1 VIERA
6 IIQETYSRDGVT
18 LTRECPRPDAVR
30 SMARRLMQWRDVREG
45 CQRCGSDNAIAVR
58 GAQAVCVTCLR
69 ESVQQVAAIEP
80 SPFPAA
86 VRAEGQQGD
95 GVLRG
100 YAIVFHDVSV
110 DLGGFR
116 EVISPSAV
124 RRMVSESPDVRA
136 LVNHDSSHVI
146 GRSRAGTLTYKAD
159 KRGLSVEIDPP
170 RTTIAND
177 LLVSVER
184 RDISGMSFAF
194 QTVDDHWELD
204 DDGYPR
210 RSVLDMRVSEVS
222 VVSFP
227 AYPTT
232 TIDVGRR
239 GQRSIDWLYREHR
252 TRMAK

>member
-6 IIQETYSRDGVT
+6 IIQEAYSRDGVT

-45 CQRCGSDNAIAVR
+45 CQRCGAANAVAVM
-58 GAQAVCVTCLR
+58 GAQAVCVTCQR
-69 ESVQQVAAIEP
+69 DADQRVAAIEP
-80 SPFPAA
+80 SPYAPAA
-86 VRAEGQQGD
+86 RADGQPGD

-100 YAIVFHDVSV
+100 YAIVFNDISV
-110 DLGGFR
+110 DLGGFK
-116 EVISPSAV
+116 EFISPNAV
-124 RRMVSESPDVRA
+124 RRMLSESPDVRA

-170 RTTIAND
+170 RTTIASD

-194 QTVDDHWELD
+194 QTVDDAWALD
-204 DDGYPR
+204 GDGYPLR
-210 RSVLDMRVSEVS
+210 TVKDMRVSEVS